1 MEILSRPSGTAFRA
15 ANIAV
20 PRVAAPP
27 GARPHTGHHLTCQAV
42 TTTVDFYGLEAAW
55 TKLAAACRRPSAFGT
70 WDFAVEW
77 WRHFVLGQVGRAT
90 GRFQVIVVRDEDESV
105 VGIVPLYEER
115 TKGAAGVG
123 LRLQP
128 FGRSYSFEAMT
139 DEPIALFHRGCERA
153 ALDAVRGYLIEHARA
168 GTWDMAVIRGG
179 QQGDHGRPAP
189 LRLKRHTAEAVR
201 AVEAPM
207 LVRLPQRWEL
217 FRKRLSKSMR
227 DNLSYYPKR
236 LDREVGAWAIR
247 AARTAPEVA
256 LATEALIALH
266 HERSR
271 SRLGKP
277 HCNHIPTATHAAF
290 MRGWFSRLA
299 RRGAITLMV
308 FETGAG
314 IRAAQAFLEHP
325 GGADVYYSGHGED
338 VYRFS
343 ALTLITAAWLRLS
356 IERGV
361 ASVRFPPDSAPWS
374 SRWGAAPGAPV
385 DETSIYAMSGRTVLR
400 AIARRCY
407 LSLHG
412 D

>member
-1 MEILSRPSGTAFRA
+1 MEILSGPSGTALRA

-20 PRVAAPP
+20 PRGAAGP
-27 GARPHTGHHLTCQAV
+27 GARPHPGHRLTCQTV
-42 TTTVDFYGLEAAW
+42 TTTTEFYRLEAAW
-55 TKLAAACRRPSAFGT
+55 TKLTAVCRRPSAFAT

-115 TKGAAGVG
+115 TKGAAGIG

-128 FGRSYSFEAMT
+128 FGRSYSFEPMS
-139 DEPIALFHRGCERA
+139 DEPIALFHRQREGA
-153 ALDAVRGYLIEHARA
+153 ALDAVRRYLTEHAREGA
-168 GTWDMAVIRGG
+168 WDMAVIRGSG
-179 QQGDHGRPAP
+179 QGDDGGRV
-189 LRLKRHTAEAVR
+189 RLKRHTAEVVR
-201 AVEAPM
+201 AAEAAM
-207 LVRLPQRWEL
+207 LVRLPQRWDL
-217 FRKRLSKSMR
+217 FRKGLSKSMR

-247 AARTAPEVA
+247 AARTVPEVA

-271 SRLGKP
+271 SRVGKP
-277 HCNHIPTATHAAF
+277 HCNHIPTPTHAAF
-290 MRGWFSRLA
+290 MRGWFLRLA

-308 FETGAG
+308 FETAAG
-314 IRAAQAFLEHP
+314 IRAAQAFLEHA

-356 IERGV
+356 IERGLGK
-361 ASVRFPPDSAPWS
+361 VRFPPASASWS
-374 SRWGAAPGAPV
+374 LRWGAAPAAAV

-400 AIARRCY
+400 AIARRCH

-412 D
+412 G